1 MRVIKY
7 VGVLRENISGRE
19 NRSAESSKMEC
30 ASCVCVRSREEAGN
44 TRAEQCQ
51 RGNERPDHLRKECE
65 LELGHLVTGLLVS

>member
-30 ASCVCVRSREEAGN
+30 AWCVCVRSREEAGN
-44 TRAEQCQ
+44 ARAEQ
-51 RGNERPDHLRKECE
+51 
-65 LELGHLVTGLLVS
+65 